1 MKNLILFIFLIN
13 VNYCFSQNIE
23 DIRDLYFTK
32 EVNIDKCDSI
42 YNILKLI
49 KNKNNTLYAYSGANS
64 LLYCKTI
71 DNVFEKFS
79 YFEKG
84 KNIIE
89 KAIDKEPNNIEI
101 KFLRYINQMN
111 TPWFLNYKKNIKEDY
126 KFIISNLD
134 MIKSEKLKNQII
146 TSLKEYK

>member
-1 MKNLILFIFLIN
+1 M
-13 VNYCFSQNIE
+13 
-23 DIRDLYFTK
+23 
-32 EVNIDKCDSI
+32 
-42 YNILKLI
+42 LKII

-101 KFLRYINQMN
+101 KFLRYINQLN
-111 TPWFLNYKKNIKEDY
+111 TPWFLNYRKNIKEDY

-146 TSLKEYK
+146 TTLKEYK